1 MTPKFLICVFKW
13 IGVTYI
19 DLGDPIERRQEKDI
33 SAMRTQRCL
42 SDIKQR
48 CPSRLTNKVWG

>member
-19 DLGDPIERRQEKDI
+19 DPGDSIERRQEKDI

-42 SDIKQR
+42 SDIK
-48 CPSRLTNKVWG
+48 